1 MPIRR
6 LLRARFLAIALAA
19 LMVMPVAGPA
29 RALELIR
36 DAEIERTLGL
46 ISDPLFRAAGLSPA
60 VVNIYIVNSPDM
72 NAFVAGGQN
81 VFLHTGLLARLE
93 TVDQLRAVIAH
104 ETGHIAG
111 GHLARRNEAL
121 KGARGVA
128 ALGMLGALAASAAG
142 SPEAGLAIMS
152 GSQQAALRT
161 ALSHSR
167 AEEAAADQA
176 GLRYLAYSRSD
187 PAAFLEVMR
196 LFQSREGVIGARQ
209 GSYTMTHP
217 LWSERLTLI
226 EEKVRELPKRSEVDP
241 DTVYWHARMVAKL
254 DGFLDRPRDT
264 LRRYPEDDTSEPAR
278 LARAVALHRLPAPDD
293 AVAAVDELIDLRP
306 TDPWYH
312 ELKGQFLL
320 ENGRAQDAAVS
331 YRRAAELAPRQAQ
344 ILGGLG
350 RALLNM
356 ETPEATR
363 EARGALREASRL
375 DRADTGIWRD
385 LALAEART
393 GNEGDAALATAERL
407 MVEGRPNEAIRNA
420 SRALDLLPRG
430 SPGWRRAGDLSNIA
444 HRASR

>member
-1 MPIRR
+1 MRP
-6 LLRARFLAIALAA
+6 LLRIGAVPALLCMLLAMAA
-19 LMVMPVAGPA
+19 PNGA

-36 DAEIERTLGL
+36 DAEIERTLDR

-60 VVNIYIVNSPDM
+60 VVNIYIVNSPDL

-81 VFLHTGLLARLE
+81 IFLHTGLLTRLE
-93 TVDQLRAVIAH
+93 TVDQLRSVIAH

-111 GHLARRNEAL
+111 NHLTRRNEAL

-128 ALGMLGALAASAAG
+128 ALGLLGALAATAAG
-142 SPEAGLAIMS
+142 SPQAGLAIAS
-152 GSQQAALRT
+152 TSQQAALRE
-161 ALSHSR
+161 ALAHSR

-196 LFQSREGVIGARQ
+196 LFQANEGLTGGQR

-217 LWSERLTLI
+217 LWSERLALI
-226 EEKVRELPKRSEVDP
+226 EEKVRELPKRSEIDP
-241 DTVYWHARMVAKL
+241 ETAYWHSRMVAKL
-254 DGFLDRPRDT
+254 DGFLDAPRDT
-264 LRRYPEDDTSEPAR
+264 LRRYPESDGSEPAR
-278 LARAVALHRLPAPDD
+278 LARAVALHRLPDPAAALAEVEALIALRPDD
-293 AVAAVDELIDLRP
+293 A
-306 TDPWYH
+306 YYQ

-320 ENGRAQDAAVS
+320 EIGRAAPAAEA
-331 YRRAAELAPRQAQ
+331 YRRAANLAPRQAQ

-356 ETPEATR
+356 ETVEATG
-363 EARGALREASRL
+363 EALDALREASRL

-393 GNEGDAALATAERL
+393 GNEGAAALATAERF
-407 MVEGRPNEAIRNA
+407 MIEGRPNEAIRNA
-420 SRALDLLPRG
+420 ARALDLLPRG
-430 SPGWRRAGDLSNIA
+430 APGWRRASDLTSMA
-444 HRASR
+444 RRVSR